1 MAQLEGLLNGPDV
14 EQPAPA
20 PGKDAQAPALPQM
33 PGAFADADAV
43 VNLIREQGA
52 MHYHNIHSVLVER
65 GFEIGGKGGADTL
78 LSRYFNDRRLRRIAR
93 GTYDLAERAMSIND
107 SAARHVV
114 PAEQHS
120 QPHNGPELWH
130 LIGRDGL
137 IAAGHF
143 ENGKIRV
150 RAGSWARK
158 RTGSIASHA
167 KATGIRE
174 GMIRS
179 GQLEDKGN
187 RYELRED
194 RLFDNP
200 SLAAIVMS
208 GVSLNGWRSWKN
220 SEGLSL
226 DEVHRQ
232 GAQKKQT
239 RTPFRQE
246 AAVKRPRHPVR

>member
-1 MAQLEGLLNGPDV
+1 
-14 EQPAPA
+14 
-20 PGKDAQAPALPQM
+20 M